1 MFGLNFLLLRSFQLL
16 YGLFGQAV
24 HAQLQYLPVFLGNAL
39 LGKGGNL
46 HFGDNLLLKLA
57 ARIGYLKN
65 IAVLIL
71 HHLVKRNSLA
81 GAVMMPLSHEIRLDG
96 AAGGFIVLHGSV
108 LPDRVNHRLPVL
120 FRNHHVG
127 DIADQI
133 AELLIGQPRHFH
145 ALRDVV

>member
-1 MFGLNFLLLRSFQLL
+1 MDCAGGLVANLVCNLLL
-16 YGLFGQAV
+16 GQAV
-24 HAQLQYLPVFLGNAL
+24 HAQLQYLPVFPADAL

-57 ARIGYLKN
+57 ARIGNLKN

-81 GAVMMPLSHEIRLDG
+81 GAVMVPLSHEIRLDG
-96 AAGGFIVLHGSV
+96 ATGGFVVLHGSV
-108 LPDRVNHRLPVL
+108 LPDRVDHRLPVL

-145 ALRDVV
+145 ALRDVI